1 MQSNNCFYCT
11 KEGKINELMMK
22 ICTLDCADIYFFKDQ
37 KHLGRCVVALDE
49 HCTEIYQISEE
60 KLNRFMKVVS
70 KVSSVIAE
78 LFKADKINYAIYGD
92 LVPHFHIHLVP
103 KKKNELQWGK
113 PFTDDIEKK
122 FLSESEYKKYITLIK
137 NELQK

>member
-1 MQSNNCFYCT
+1 MKSNNCFYCT
-11 KEGKINELMMK
+11 KNEKLTNLMIE
-22 ICTLDCADIYFFKDQ
+22 ICSIDCADIYLFKDQ
-37 KHLGRCVVALDE
+37 KHPGRCIVALNE
-49 HCTEIYQISEE
+49 HYTEIFEIPEE

-70 KVSSVIAE
+70 KVSLVLSK
-78 LFKADKINYAIYGD
+78 LFKSDKINYAIYGD

-113 PFTDDIEKK
+113 PFTDDIEKH
-122 FLSESEYKKYITLIK
+122 FLTENEYKNFVNLIY